1 MAKAKE
7 AKEKTKGKIEAAEW
21 MYEIIAHPHVTEKA
35 TLGSQ
40 YAQVT
45 FRVPDWATKPKVK
58 EAVETLF
65 GVKVRG
71 VNTLIQKG
79 KTKRFKGAKGFRG
92 DMKKAIVRLEE
103 GQTIDVGSG
112 V

>member
-1 MAKAKE
+1 MAKAKKKSE
-7 AKEKTKGKIEAAEW
+7 IAASW
-21 MYEIIAHPHVTEKA
+21 MYDIIRTPVVTEKS

-40 YAQVT
+40 YGQVT
-45 FRVPDWATKPKVK
+45 FHVPLEATKPQVK

-71 VNTLIQKG
+71 VNTLVSKG
-79 KTKRFKGAKGFRG
+79 KVKAFKGRLGRRS
-92 DMKKAIVRLEE
+92 DLKKAIVTLED
-103 GQTIDVGSG
+103 GQTIDVGAG